1 MNTFQSMTRKE
12 ISMLQNRMAY
22 IEQLV
27 EKISTALDNSQKM
40 FATWRPEEQT
50 PALTPGLATK
60 AKKAD
65 DLWSKVSEYIK
76 ARRYNEVYSWILGKN
91 DDAQLVRLMGKTG
104 VVIEQLDGQ
113 NVEYLLGRAVDL
125 VKAREFVDLLVGW
138 VVAAVDRR
146 VKMSLNTQGTI
157 VETLGDLLELEGE
170 EYQLD
175 ELQISEVN
183 RAYNLLKMSL
193 SSLNK

>member
-1 MNTFQSMTRKE
+1 
-12 ISMLQNRMAY
+12 MLQNRMAY

-40 FATWRPEEQT
+40 FATWRPEDEV
-50 PALTPGLATK
+50 PAPPTK
-60 AKKAD
+60 PKKPD
-65 DLWSKVSEYIK
+65 DLWTKAGEYIK

-125 VKAREFVDLLVGW
+125 VKAREFVDLLIGW
-138 VVAAVDRR
+138 VVAAVDRK
-146 VKMSLNTQGTI
+146 VKMSLNTQGAI
-157 VETLGDLLELEGE
+157 IDTLGDLLELEGE

-193 SSLNK
+193 SSLSK